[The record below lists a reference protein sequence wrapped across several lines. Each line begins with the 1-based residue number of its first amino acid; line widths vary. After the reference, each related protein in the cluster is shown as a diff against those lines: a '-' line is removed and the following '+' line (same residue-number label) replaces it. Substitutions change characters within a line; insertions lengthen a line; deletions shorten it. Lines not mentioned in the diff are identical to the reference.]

1 MSPAFS
7 TGLGTLSFVALALLL
22 AATAFMDIRERRI
35 PNSLT
40 GPGLLAALVLES
52 FLVRGLPVSALAGAF
67 LALLVA
73 FPIVVMGGIGAGDA
87 KLLMAVGAFVGP
99 GGLLSVVIYGG
110 MAGGILAIGNALRR
124 GVLLGVLI
132 NVKNLLLHWA
142 TLGRRGQKIDLNS
155 PGAESIPYALAI
167 AAGALL
173 TWFFPFSVGGL
184 F

>member
-1 MSPAFS
+1 MSVLWAFQ
-7 TGLGTLSFVALALLL
+7 FAALAILL
-22 AATAFMDIRERRI
+22 AAAVYMDIRERRI
-35 PNSLT
+35 PNRLT
-40 GPGLLAALVLES
+40 ASGLLTALVLAS
-52 FLVRGLPVSALAGAF
+52 LMVRGVPVAALAGAA
-67 LALLVA
+67 LALFVA
-73 FPIVVMGGIGAGDA
+73 FPLVALGGFGAGDA

-110 MAGGILAIGNALRR
+110 VAGGILAIANALRR

-132 NVKNLLLHWA
+132 NVKNLFLHWA
-142 TLGRRGQKIDLNS
+142 TLGRRGQNVSLNS